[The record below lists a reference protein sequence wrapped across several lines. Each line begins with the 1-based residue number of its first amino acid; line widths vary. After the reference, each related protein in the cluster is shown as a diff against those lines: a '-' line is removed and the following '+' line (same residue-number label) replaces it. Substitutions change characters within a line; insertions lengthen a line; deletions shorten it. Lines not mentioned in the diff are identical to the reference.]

1 MHDNVYLILRK
12 IFFWFFLFLFL
23 TSTPIILYYSLG
35 YKFDTGSKKFL
46 KTGAISIKTFP
57 KGINVYLD
65 GKKIKETTPCTLRDL
80 IPKEYAVTLQREGFY
95 PYEMKVEVRPSQ
107 IQDIDIFIVPRM
119 VDITKLDIDLH
130 IYKFFVTKHLFGETI
145 IVFTDKGLY
154 FLDGDFKGAKK
165 VSSQIFDENT
175 ANSIENLKENNGKFM
190 FWNKNNLWML
200 DTSQVK
206 DKDEKYPDAVL
217 LYKAEDDIK
226 DVFVGFRGKY
236 IIIHDG
242 LKVIALDA
250 DNIKVSFSVYELK
263 SVRSKIFY
271 DSRSETIYIQDK
283 VQGTNGFSL
292 FRAEIMPL
300 INERIL
306 DERK

>member
-1 MHDNVYLILRK
+1 MQDSIYLILRK
-12 IFFWFFLFLFL
+12 IFFWFFLLAFLIL
-23 TSTPIILYYSLG
+23 TPIIVYYSLG
-35 YKFDTGSKKFL
+35 YKFDAMAKKFL

-65 GKKIKETTPCTLRDL
+65 GKKIKETTPCTIRELL
-80 IPKEYAVTLQREGFY
+80 PKEYNLTLEKEGFY
-95 PYEMKVEVRPSQ
+95 PYEMKVEVKPSQ

-119 VDITKLDIDLH
+119 VDITKLKMDLH
-130 IYKFFVTKHLFGETI
+130 IYKFFVAKHLFGETI
-145 IVFTDKGLY
+145 IVFTDKGIY
-154 FLDGDFKGAKK
+154 FLDGDFKGARK
-165 VSSQIFDENT
+165 VSSQIFEENI
-175 ANSIENLKENNGKFM
+175 ANSIENLKENNGRFL

-200 DTSQVK
+200 DSSQVN
-206 DKDEKYPDAVL
+206 DKDEKYPGAML
-217 LYKAEDDIK
+217 IYKAEDEIK
-226 DVFVGFRGKY
+226 DVFFGFRGKY
-236 IIIHDG
+236 IVIHDG

-250 DNIKVSFSVYELK
+250 ENLKVSFPLYELK

-292 FRAEIMPL
+292 FRAEIIPL

-306 DERK
+306 NERK

>member
-1 MHDNVYLILRK
+1 MHDNIYLILRK
-12 IFFWFFLFLFL
+12 IFFWFFLALFL
-23 TSTPIILYYSLG
+23 TLTPIILYYSLG
-35 YKFDTGSKKFL
+35 YKFDAGSKKFL

-65 GKKIKETTPCTLRDL
+65 GKKIKETTPCTLREL
-80 IPKEYAVTLQREGFY
+80 LPKEYTIILQREGFY
-95 PYEMKVEVRPSQ
+95 PYEMKVEVKPSQ

-145 IVFTDKGLY
+145 IVFTDKGIY

-165 VSSQIFDENT
+165 VSSQIFEESI
-175 ANSIENLKENNGKFM
+175 ANSIENLKESNGRFL
-190 FWNKNNLWML
+190 FWNKNNLWTL
-200 DTSQVK
+200 DTSQGK

-217 LYKAEDDIK
+217 LYKAEDEIK
-226 DVFVGFRGKY
+226 DVFLGFRGKY
-236 IIIHDG
+236 LIIHDG

-250 DNIKVSFSVYELK
+250 DNLKVSFPVYELK

-283 VQGTNGFSL
+283 IQGATGFSL

-306 DERK
+306 NERK

>member
-1 MHDNVYLILRK
+1 MHDDIYLILRK
-12 IFFWFFLFLFL
+12 IFFWFFLLLFL
-23 TSTPIILYYSLG
+23 VSTPIILYYSLG
-35 YKFDTGSKKFL
+35 YKFDIDSKKFL

-65 GKKIKETTPCTLRDL
+65 GTKINETTPCTLRDL
-80 IPKEYAVTLQREGFY
+80 LPKEYTLILVRDGFY

-119 VDITKLDIDLH
+119 VDITKLDIDLQ
-130 IYKFFVTKHLFGETI
+130 IYKFFVAKHLFGETI
-145 IVFTDKGLY
+145 IVFTDKGIY

-165 VSSQIFDENT
+165 VSSQIFEEGI
-175 ANSIENLKENNGKFM
+175 ANSIENLKESNSRFL

-200 DTSQVK
+200 DVSQGK
-206 DKDEKYPDAVL
+206 DKDGKYPDAVL
-217 LYKAEDDIK
+217 LYKTEEDIK
-226 DVFVGFRGKY
+226 DVFFGFRGKY

-250 DNIKVSFSVYELK
+250 DNIRVSFPVYELK

-283 VQGTNGFSL
+283 VQGVKGFSL

-300 INERIL
+300 VNERIL
-306 DERK
+306 NERK

>member
-1 MHDNVYLILRK
+1 MHDNIYIILRK
-12 IFFWFFLFLFL
+12 IFFWFFLLAFVVL
-23 TSTPIILYYSLG
+23 TPIIVYYSLG
-35 YKFDTGSKKFL
+35 YKFDVGSKKFL

-65 GKKIKETTPCTLRDL
+65 GTKIKDTTPCTIRELL
-80 IPKEYAVTLQREGFY
+80 PKEYTITLEREGFY
-95 PYEMKVEVRPSQ
+95 PYEMKVEVKPSQ

-119 VDITKLDIDLH
+119 VDITKLNIDLR
-130 IYKFFVTKHLFGETI
+130 IYKFFVAKHLFGETI
-145 IVFTDKGLY
+145 IVFTDKGIY

-165 VSSQIFDENT
+165 VSSQVFEENV
-175 ANSIENLKENNGKFM
+175 ANSIENLKESSGRFL

-200 DTSQVK
+200 DAAQAK

-226 DVFVGFRGKY
+226 DVFFGFRGKY
-236 IIIHDG
+236 IVIHDG

-250 DNIKVSFSVYELK
+250 DNIKVSFPVYELK

-283 VQGTNGFSL
+283 VKGTDGFSL

-300 INERIL
+300 VNERIL
-306 DERK
+306 NERK